1 MAGRSE
7 LLYWTGTLWASAT
20 YRTYTGGAWA
30 DVSYL
35 ESSPATTQNPVTGV
49 SIDEALGNPRGGTV
63 TISNR
68 PKDFKSTTDH
78 EGRGR
83 FTGAFTD
90 FQDVR
95 IRDIQ
100 TGVILLAGKIY
111 DLEEKYDTRLG
122 NLIVLTIRDNLEEL
136 KNYVTGN
143 WVDKPLN
150 YSGSSRISGEIDYI
164 IDNAKYVNSSG
175 IGFSDTDKF
184 ESSATQHAA
193 AGKWQF
199 KGNNNTALKTIA
211 RLAALDPHES
221 GNTDDFGYDYFV
233 DPAVVTRDHDE
244 HGAEAAFNYFKRGTR
259 PTTAPNTHGLSIKY
273 PTTEFSQDGYN
284 LRMFNDFSFKE
295 PKGELYSDVIVT
307 YQDSGSQTSGGAEV
321 PDTEGDTEKV
331 KTRRF
336 ERIDVTSISGDFTSE
351 NSGSNIAKNVPFGKT
366 EIVKFVASDGSP
378 NEAYGFGR
386 IEYQSVDSG
395 TGFLIVSPL
404 DADAYTPGSS
414 GHDATNPDGHFNSDF
429 PEEAGTI
436 TGITSGVTA
445 STGASCRPAKNFGV
459 KKSRNVTVT
468 DSTDPRKVRDQVVSF
483 LSRNT
488 TVIKRGTYKV
498 TNYPHHYIDAA
509 AADVSRSG
517 GTITFASTPFAT
529 NGGSATNNPQLF
541 GVQKG
546 DIIAEL
552 DATASSITRYAYIS
566 TVSSSTVQYSGNTAA
581 ETSDGTALDASK
593 PMRIYIPLRAGHV
606 IQVTNTLANVSGIH
620 LVTDIGYQED
630 NGVSFTT
637 IASIGK
643 NDSALRLGQTGFEPM
658 IEGATKYGDDNP
670 GAFTN
675 LADVTSWTFTGNITA
690 ASAAQINW
698 GAGKLYDD
706 TGGNVYDIGIGNTGT
721 MSEES
726 LVYFDPTSSTT
737 AFATSTKAT
746 YQEKKER
753 IKIMA
758 ANDSTTAEGSE
769 ATFSFLTPV
778 SGSGTVQSL
787 VSAAAALSDNSM
799 TSALAKKGVQ
809 EWSASV
815 SFVGLGSTNGAY
827 NKIKFGLKGDT
838 DDPLANIDSNANL
851 QFADGTDEVIL
862 TSDAGTSSLGNSSS
876 VAADGT
882 VTLAAG
888 YNYIYK
894 NVGDSASTTLLITS
908 TYSLVYAD
916 NAVLLCMVLVQD
928 ADDESKSPSIFPF
941 TANEGTISAG
951 VISAGAI
958 LADALTANLVLST
971 KVVAGTGTF
980 DSNLYGVAIGSLGSN
995 RTFAAQANGVTQV
1008 EIISSGTNPGI
1019 LKAGGGNVRL
1029 DADGLTIDS
1038 TADPDTT
1045 PRIRFE
1051 NDTANTSAI
1060 AGSIGLRGATTHT
1073 FDFLSPATLA
1083 ASATDFS
1090 FARRNAA
1097 YGAGT
1102 TAADGVLTLSFG
1114 TGANSTEIDFNFA
1127 TKADM
1132 PVTFTHAQGVG
1143 GGGIASGGT
1152 LNLEG
1157 FTGLDLVT
1165 PVTSGNVPTGAYGMF
1180 RYDTDG
1186 GGGSVDVLAFLSGQA
1201 NATPAPT
1208 TAESSFWTML
1218 SESDGASG
1226 SRLHFEPIV
1235 DYAVSAGSDNFA
1247 YIGYHNPLINVLS
1260 YYHTTG
1266 DGTEANPTHTFWSDY
1281 TTGMYLPSTTK
1292 LALVAGGEVGIK
1304 VEYDSG
1310 ATDDVQVLMYPNGSA
1325 SSAGLQALYISSTT
1339 DKVYRITS
1347 SARYKEH
1354 ITDLDIDSS
1363 KLYDLRPVSYR
1374 EKKTHIGGIGLIA
1387 EEVVKVM
1394 PELVVLNK
1402 EGTPEA
1408 VQYTDIPILM
1418 LNEMKKLKEE
1428 IKSLKEKN

>member
-670 GAFTN
+670 EALTN
-675 LADVTSWTFTGNITA
+675 LAKVTSWTYTGA
-690 ASAAQINW
+690 VSATDGNTIEWEN
-698 GAGKLYDD
+698 GKVLYDD
-706 TGGNVYDIGIGNTGT
+706 SGGKTYTIASGNTGD
-721 MSEES
+721 MSAGTDYI
-726 LVYFDPTSSTT
+726 VYFDPTVSTT
-737 AFATSTKAT
+737 AFSTIAKAS

-753 IKIMA
+753 IKILA
-758 ANDSTTAEGSE
+758 ATAVTNQDQAS
-769 ATFSFLTPV
+769 FSYLTPV
-778 SGSGTVQSL
+778 SGISTNNQSL
-787 VSAAAALSDNSM
+787 MSADDSLVNNSM
-799 TSALAKKGVQ
+799 SAALAKKGTQ
-809 EWSASV
+809 NWSTNIRFKGTDYNALKWFKEKNDDGSAVGDETTAGLV
-815 SFVGLGSTNGAY
+815 SFADDTTADVTAGSATGLT
-827 NKIKFGLKGDT
+827 
-838 DDPLANIDSNANL
+838 
-851 QFADGTDEVIL
+851 
-862 TSDAGTSSLGNSSS
+862 AGRVYYYYLR
-876 VAADGT
+876 
-882 VTLAAG
+882 
-888 YNYIYK
+888 
-894 NVGDSASTTLLITS
+894 VGDDENSTVVQTT
-908 TYSLVYAD
+908 TYAD
-916 NAVLLCMVLVQD
+916 VYRNDRILMATVKVPD
-928 ADDESKSPSIFPF
+928 SDGGEDSPSIFPF
-941 TANEGTISAG
+941 NGNQSTISAG
-951 VISAGAI
+951 IISANAIVAGAI
-958 LADALTANLVLST
+958 KAGAIEADKLEATLTLST
-971 KVVAGTGTF
+971 T
-980 DSNLYGVAIGSLGSN
+980 I
-995 RTFAAQANGVTQV
+995 Q
-1008 EIISSGTNPGI
+1008 
-1019 LKAGGGNVRL
+1019 AGGGAVVLNSNGVL
-1029 DADGLTIDS
+1029 ITTNASDS
-1038 TADPDTT
+1038 TVDGT
-1045 PRIRFE
+1045 PRLRFE
-1051 NDTANTSAI
+1051 NANVTTADN
-1060 AGSIGLRGATTHT
+1060 AGTIGLQGNSTDTVHL
-1073 FDFLSPATLA
+1073 LSPATLNA
-1083 ASATDFS
+1083 GSTDFI
-1090 FARRNAA
+1090 FARRKGA
-1097 YGAGT
+1097 YAT
-1102 TAADGVLTLSFG
+1102 DDETAAEGKFTASFG
-1114 TGANSTEIDFNFA
+1114 TGAYSNEIDFNFA
-1127 TKADM
+1127 TIADA

-1165 PVTSGNVPTGAYGMF
+1165 PVTSGNVPTGAYGMI
-1180 RYDTDG
+1180 RYDTDSG
-1186 GGGSVDVLAFLSGQA
+1186 GGLADDTEVLGFLSGQT
-1201 NATPAPT
+1201 NATPAAAT
-1208 TAESSFWTML
+1208 QLSSFWTMF
-1218 SESDGASG
+1218 SEGDASSNRLVFEPVVAYSSASG
-1226 SRLHFEPIV
+1226 
-1235 DYAVSAGSDNFA
+1235 YDNYS
-1247 YIGYHNPLINVLS
+1247 YIGYHSSLYSVNS
-1260 YYHTTG
+1260 YYHVGGAGSAAYPGVSVGGLTKGMYSGGTNILAFAT
-1266 DGTEANPTHTFWSDY
+1266 DGTARWSIDANGDLLPANDGSDGTGFMIGNSSYDVEKIYAY
-1281 TTGMYLPSTTK
+1281 TIFISNLTGASGTDLVVTGSGQILP
-1292 LALVAGGEVGIK
+1292 
-1304 VEYDSG
+1304 
-1310 ATDDVQVLMYPNGSA
+1310 QV
-1325 SSAGLQALYISSTT
+1325 SSIA
-1339 DKVYRITS
+1339 
-1347 SARYKEH
+1347 YKENVKE
-1354 ITDLDIDSS
+1354 LVFDSS
-1363 KLYDLRPVSYR
+1363 KLDTLRPVSFNY
-1374 EKKTHIGGIGLIA
+1374 KTEDVQDIGLIA
-1387 EEVVKVM
+1387 EEVNEIY
-1394 PELVVLNK
+1394 PELINYDK
-1402 EGTPEA
+1402 EGKPYS
-1408 VQYTDIPILM
+1408 VKYNGLSVM
-1418 LNEMKKLKEE
+1418 LLDEVKNLRKEVKE
-1428 IKSLKEKN
+1428 LKEKN